1 MVAGPRNQILYLVST
16 GCANLTN
23 WLGDSRP
30 NFLARI
36 SEFLYAQ
43 SYASSVKG
51 TWFNTG
57 ATFAIQRCL
66 GASLMTLG

>member
-1 MVAGPRNQILYLVST
+1 MVAGPRNQILYLISM
-16 GCANLTN
+16 GCANLMN

-57 ATFAIQRCL
+57 GDIRYTAMPPGL
-66 GASLMTLG
+66 HS